1 MSFERYAIYLLPDT
15 GALADFGAAWLGWDA
30 RTGEAA
36 APPSLPDLPMP
47 LNEITARP
55 RKYGFHGT
63 IKPPFRLAPGQTEAE
78 LQTALRDFAAHQ
90 TAVSLEGVEL
100 AQLGRFLALVP
111 VGDTSGLAAL
121 AADAVRQF
129 DRFRAHLDDAELAR
143 RRQSRLTPQQ
153 DALLEKWG
161 YPYIM
166 EAFRFHLTLT
176 GKLPK
181 AKATALKD
189 LLAPVLTPMLPAPF
203 TIESLSLMG
212 EGSDGM
218 FREIERVPLTGMQ

>member
-30 RTGEAA
+30 RTGEAT

-47 LNEITARP
+47 LDEITARP

-78 LQTALRDFAAHQ
+78 LRTALRDFAAHQ
-90 TAVSLEGVEL
+90 TGVSLEGLEL

-111 VGDTSGLAAL
+111 VGDTSRLAAL
-121 AADAVRQF
+121 AADTVRQF
-129 DRFRAHLDDAELAR
+129 DRFRAPLNDAELAR

-153 DALLEKWG
+153 DALLQKWG
-161 YPYIM
+161 YPYVM

-189 LLAPVLTPMLPAPF
+189 MLAPLLTPMLPAPF

-218 FREIERVPLTGMQ
+218 FREIERVPLTGMP

>member
-30 RTGEAA
+30 RTGEAT
-36 APPSLPDLPMP
+36 APPYLPDLPMP
-47 LNEITARP
+47 LNEITATP

-78 LQTALRDFAAHQ
+78 LRTALRDFATHQ
-90 TAVSLEGVEL
+90 TALSLERLEL
-100 AQLGRFLALVP
+100 AQLGRFLALIP
-111 VGDTSGLAAL
+111 VGDTSELAAL
-121 AADAVRQF
+121 AADTVRQF
-129 DRFRAHLDDAELAR
+129 DRFRAPLNDAELAR

-153 DALLEKWG
+153 DALLQQWG
-161 YPYIM
+161 YPYVM

-189 LLAPVLTPMLPAPF
+189 VLAPVLTPILPAPF
-203 TIESLSLMG
+203 AIGSLSLMG

-218 FREIERVPLTGMQ
+218 FREIERVPLTGMP